1 MIDVSNSWEHP
12 ILGSAELEMKKSRLL
27 VELESGL
34 GGEKMVT
41 AQASSFSL
49 GKFWKAIHTAFQS
62 TVAMEYDTLAS
73 TPLTPH
79 DKPILT
85 KYFFLNQEIESS
97 SSFFLVIVTLVLCDG
112 VSLLVPTFITLHSSL

>member
-12 ILGSAELEMKKSRLL
+12 ILGSAELDMKKSRLL

>member
-12 ILGSAELEMKKSRLL
+12 ILGSAELDMKKSRLL

-112 VSLLVPTFITLHSSL
+112 VSLLVPTFITLHPSL

>member
-1 MIDVSNSWEHP
+1 
-12 ILGSAELEMKKSRLL
+12 MKKSRLL

>member
-112 VSLLVPTFITLHSSL
+112 VSLLVPTFITLHPSL

>member
-12 ILGSAELEMKKSRLL
+12 ILGSAELDMKKSRLL

-49 GKFWKAIHTAFQS
+49 GKFWKAIHAAFQS
-62 TVAMEYDTLAS
+62 TVAIEYDTLAS